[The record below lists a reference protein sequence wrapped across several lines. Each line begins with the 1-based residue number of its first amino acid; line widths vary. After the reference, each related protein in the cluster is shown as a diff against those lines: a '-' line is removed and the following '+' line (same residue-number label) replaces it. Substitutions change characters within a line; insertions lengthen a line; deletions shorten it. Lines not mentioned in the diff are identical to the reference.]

1 MIFYRDAEEKNCI
14 WVLYSK
20 FLHKYNEELTINNL
34 SQLAILYLEE
44 RPANNIQ
51 ES

>member
-1 MIFYRDAEEKNCI
+1 MQKKKI

-20 FLHKYNEELTINNL
+20 FLHKYNEELTMNNL
-34 SQLAILYLEE
+34 SQLVILYLEE

>member
-1 MIFYRDAEEKNCI
+1 MQKKKNSI

-20 FLHKYNEELTINNL
+20 FLNKYHEELTMSNL
-34 SQLAILYLEE
+34 SQLVILYLEE
-44 RPANNIQ
+44 RSDNNIQ